1 MQGLPQSMFRLKPE
15 APPLAVLD
23 VSAFFKAAMLS
34 LFAIA
39 VVRTAW
45 MCDDAYITLRT
56 VDNFVSG
63 FGPRWN
69 VAERVQTFT
78 HPLWMFVLALPYYV
92 TREAYFTP
100 LVVSML
106 ASLAAM
112 WLFVSRI
119 AVSSATAIIGA
130 SVLTFSRAF
139 VEFSTS
145 GLENPLT
152 HVLLAMFFVL
162 YWHPDRARRVTLL
175 WLVASLIMMNR
186 LDAGL
191 LVLPAMLVRTYQM
204 GWRPGVK
211 AVAIGVIPIVIWE
224 VFSVIYYGFPF
235 PNTAYAKLSNGVPSG
250 ELTSQGIAFLLNS
263 AANDPLTLLAMGT
276 FVSVALASNAR
287 VSWPLALGI
296 VLYVTYV
303 VRVGGDFMSGRFL
316 TAPLFA
322 AVALFARLQVPWTS
336 FFTSVV
342 TATIFCLGV
351 FATTRPPLTNRDGLV
366 NPPRG
371 PGIAGISDQRAFY
384 YRYTGL
390 LRWTREMPLPNYVWE
405 AQGRRARLKP
415 GVVEKGAVGM
425 FGYFG
430 GPKVHIVDF
439 FALGDPL
446 LARLPSRGRWRIG
459 HYRRSVPRG
468 YSESIRTGRNVIRD
482 PELAMK
488 YEQLKII
495 TQDPLWTRR
504 RWEAIIAMNTG
515 SQRP

>member
-1 MQGLPQSMFRLKPE
+1 MKCQGVKPE
-15 APPLAVLD
+15 ASSLAVLD
-23 VSAFFKAAMLS
+23 AGVFLKAAMLS

-69 VAERVQTFT
+69 VAERVQTYT

-100 LVVSML
+100 LVVSIL

-112 WLFVSRI
+112 WLLVTRI

-152 HVLLAMFFVL
+152 HLLLAIFFVL
-162 YWHPDRARRVTLL
+162 YWHPERAHRLTHL
-175 WLVASLIMMNR
+175 WIVVSLIMVNR

-191 LVLPAMLVRTYQM
+191 LVLPAMLVRTYQV

-211 AVAIGVIPIVIWE
+211 AVAIGVVPLVTWE
-224 VFSVIYYGFPF
+224 LFSIIYYGFPF
-235 PNTAYAKLSNGVPSG
+235 PNTAYAKLSNGVPPG
-250 ELTSQGIAFLLNS
+250 ELASQGFAFLLNS
-263 AANDPLTLLAMGT
+263 AANDPLTLLAIGT
-276 FVSVALASNAR
+276 FVSVALASSAR
-287 VSWPLALGI
+287 VSWPLALGV
-296 VLYVTYV
+296 VLYVVYV

-316 TAPLFA
+316 TAPLFS

-336 FFTSVV
+336 SFTAVV
-342 TATIFCLGV
+342 TAAIFGLGV
-351 FATTRPPLTNRDGLV
+351 FATVRPPLANRDGLV
-366 NPPRG
+366 NPPRAG
-371 PGIAGISDQRAFY
+371 FIAGVSDQRAFY

-390 LRWTREMPLPNYVWE
+390 LRWTREAPLPNYLWE
-405 AQGRRARLKP
+405 EQGRKARLHP

-430 GPKVHIVDF
+430 GPGVHVVDF

-446 LARLPSRGRWRIG
+446 LARLPSRGQWRIG

-468 YSESIRTGRNVIRD
+468 YSATIQTGRNVIRD
-482 PELAMK
+482 PDVAMK

-504 RWEAIIAMNTG
+504 RWRAIIAMNTG
-515 SQRP
+515 SQTP

>member
-1 MQGLPQSMFRLKPE
+1 MKCQGVFRLKPE

-23 VSAFFKAAMLS
+23 ASVFLKAAMLS
-34 LFAIA
+34 LFTIA

-69 VAERVQTFT
+69 VAERVQTYT

-112 WLFVSRI
+112 WLLVTRI

-130 SVLTFSRAF
+130 SVLIFSRAF

-152 HVLLAMFFVL
+152 HLLLAIFFVL
-162 YWHPDRARRVTLL
+162 YWHPERAHRLTHL
-175 WLVASLIMMNR
+175 WIVVSLIMVNR

-191 LVLPAMLVRTYQM
+191 LVLPAMLVRTYQV

-211 AVAIGVIPIVIWE
+211 AVAIGVVPLVTWE
-224 VFSVIYYGFPF
+224 LFSIIYYGFPF
-235 PNTAYAKLSNGVPSG
+235 PNTAYAKLSNGVPPG
-250 ELTSQGIAFLLNS
+250 ELASQGIAFLLNS

-276 FVSVALASNAR
+276 FVSVALASYPR
-287 VSWPLALGI
+287 VSWPLALGV
-296 VLYVTYV
+296 VLYVVYV

-316 TAPLFA
+316 TAPLFS

-336 FFTSVV
+336 SFTAVV
-342 TATIFCLGV
+342 TAAIFGLGV
-351 FATTRPPLTNRDGLV
+351 FATVRPPLANRDGLV
-366 NPPRG
+366 NPPRAPASSRASAING
-371 PGIAGISDQRAFY
+371 RSTIGTPACSDGRGRCPFRIICGKPRAGKPAC
-384 YRYTGL
+384 
-390 LRWTREMPLPNYVWE
+390 TRELSRREPL
-405 AQGRRARLKP
+405 ACLATS
-415 GVVEKGAVGM
+415 
-425 FGYFG
+425 G
-430 GPKVHIVDF
+430 GPEYMSSISLHWATLFWHVCR
-439 FALGDPL
+439 LGGGGGSATIDGASQGATLRRFKPDAMSSEIL
-446 LARLPSRGRWRIG
+446 TWR
-459 HYRRSVPRG
+459 
-468 YSESIRTGRNVIRD
+468 
-482 PELAMK
+482 
-488 YEQLKII
+488 
-495 TQDPLWTRR
+495 
-504 RWEAIIAMNTG
+504 
-515 SQRP
+515 